1 LKQKSNN
8 QAKRRLFNTSFQSQL
23 FLIILAVFTL
33 FVISEYLIIVYSFR
47 GRYIK
52 SEIQDDNGLVSSFL
66 VELNGAKDNGG
77 NILETQEKFVNSG
90 ASLLLLS
97 NKSGGFKIID
107 SVNTKY
113 EVEISYSG
121 STYKVSPPSYSV
133 FLKEGDVVD
142 AIIKEDSESIY
153 SFVTL
158 TINGSKTI
166 NSDDRNSSYIEITGG
181 IITKVTKPENLNFIY
196 EKLNSTIS
204 GLNAIS
210 DNLSNFEKVKTNS
223 SSPYTVGYYYLD
235 NTNSTLYC
243 LYQPKSYDGDVFVFA
258 TFSLV
263 RTSSI
268 LSIVSLYYGY
278 IVLISIIISVLIA
291 LFISRAFST
300 PVKQIEKEMINL
312 TENNYEPSSYNFKN
326 REMIS
331 LQNTLNVI
339 KKDTEEKVESINSQK
354 EDLERINDELRN
366 ESDLRS
372 SFIARLSHELKT
384 PLMVISATT
393 EALEDGII
401 PEDEIKDNYETIL
414 GEVDKTTGII
424 KDIIGTYKTSQKKE
438 AKLNY
443 TRFNLSEAVEEILN
457 PLLPLSQKKNLNV
470 VVNLN
475 DKVYIN
481 ADKELISQVIS
492 NYITNAFKYTD
503 DDEKVEINVLE
514 NKDYYSFEVKNY
526 GSHIDSEN
534 LSKIWLP
541 FYRENEDID
550 KTSTGMGLY
559 IVKEILTSHKY
570 EYDVTNFDDGVISY
584 FKVKK

>member
-1 LKQKSNN
+1 MKQKSNN
-8 QAKRRLFNTSFQSQL
+8 QAKRRLFNTSFQTQL

-33 FVISEYLIIVYSFR
+33 FVISEYVIIVYSFR

-52 SEIQDDNGLVSSFL
+52 SEIQDDNSLVSSFL
-66 VELNGAKDNGG
+66 VELNTAKTNEL
-77 NILETQEKFVNSG
+77 NVLEVEERFVNSG
-90 ASLLLLS
+90 ASLLLLT
-97 NKSGGFKIID
+97 NKSGGYKVID
-107 SVNTKY
+107 SINTKY
-113 EVEISYSG
+113 EVEITYNSTSYI
-121 STYKVSPPSYSV
+121 VSPPSYSV

-142 AIIKEDSESIY
+142 CILKEETDNTY
-153 SFVTL
+153 SFITL
-158 TINGSKTI
+158 TANDEKII
-166 NSDDRNSSYIEITGG
+166 ESDDKNSLYIEINGG
-181 IITKVTKPENLNFIY
+181 SVTKVTKPENLNFIY
-196 EKLNSTIS
+196 EKLNSTSS

-210 DNLSNFEKVKTNS
+210 DNLSSFEKVKTNNN
-223 SSPYTVGYYYLD
+223 SPFTEGYYYLD
-235 NTNSTLYC
+235 NSNSTLYC
-243 LYQPKSYDGDVFVFA
+243 LYQPKSFDNDVFVFA
-258 TFSLV
+258 IFSLV

-268 LSIVSLYYGY
+268 LSIVSSYYGY
-278 IVLISIIISVLIA
+278 IVLVSIIISVLIA

-300 PVKQIEKEMINL
+300 PVKQIEKEMIGL
-312 TENNYEPSSYNFKN
+312 TENNYEPSSYTFRN

-331 LQNTLNVI
+331 LQETLNVI

-354 EDLERINDELRN
+354 EDLERINDELRS

-438 AKLNY
+438 PKLNY
-443 TRFNLSEAVEEILN
+443 TRFNLSEVVNGILS

-470 VVNLN
+470 VMNLD
-475 DKVYIN
+475 DKVFIN

-492 NYITNAFKYTD
+492 NFITNAFKYTD
-503 DDEKVEINVLE
+503 DDKKVEINVLE
-514 NKDYYSFEVKNY
+514 NKDNYSFEVKNY
-526 GSHIDSEN
+526 GSHIDEEN
-534 LSKIWLP
+534 LNKIWLP
-541 FYRENEDID
+541 FFRENEDID

-559 IVKEILTSHKY
+559 IVKEILISHKFD
-570 EYDVTNFDDGVISY
+570 YDVTNFKDGVISY
-584 FKVKK
+584 FRVKK

>member
-1 LKQKSNN
+1 MKQKSNN
-8 QAKRRLFNTSFQSQL
+8 QKRRIFNTSFQTQL

-33 FVISEYLIIVYSFR
+33 FVISVYLITVYSFR

-52 SEIQDDNGLVSSFL
+52 SEIQDDNSLVSSFL
-66 VELNGAKDNGG
+66 VELNNAKENNG
-77 NILETQEKFVNSG
+77 NILEVEENFVNSG
-90 ASLLLLS
+90 ASLLIVS

-113 EVEISYSG
+113 EVEITSG
-121 STYKVSPPSYSV
+121 GNVYRVTPPSYSV
-133 FLKEGDVVD
+133 FLKEDDTVNC
-142 AIIKEDSESIY
+142 ILKEESEGLY
-153 SFVTL
+153 SFITL
-158 TINGSKTI
+158 TVGEKDIIT
-166 NSDDRNSSYIEITGG
+166 SDDRNALYTEINGG
-181 IITKVTKPENLNFIY
+181 TITKVTKPDNLNFIY

-210 DNLSNFEKVKTNS
+210 DNLSSFEKVKTNAQ
-223 SSPYTVGYYYLD
+223 SPYTAAYYYLD

-243 LYQPKSYDGDVFVFA
+243 LYQPKSFDSDVFVFA
-258 TFSLV
+258 IFSLV

-268 LSIVSLYYGY
+268 LSIVSSYYGY
-278 IVLISIIISVLIA
+278 IVLISIVISVLIA
-291 LFISRAFST
+291 LFISRAFSM
-300 PVKQIEKEMINL
+300 PVRNIEKEMINL
-312 TENNYEPSSYNFKN
+312 TQNNYEPSSYNFRN

-331 LQNTLNVI
+331 LQDTLNII

-438 AKLNY
+438 PKLNY
-443 TRFNLSEAVEEILN
+443 IRFNLSEAVQEVLN
-457 PLLPLSQKKNLNV
+457 PLLPLAQKKNLNV
-470 VVNLN
+470 VMSLN
-475 DKVYIN
+475 DKIFIN

-492 NYITNAFKYTD
+492 NFITNAFKYTD
-503 DDEKVEINVLE
+503 EDGKIDINVVE
-514 NKDYYSFEVKNY
+514 NKEYYSFEVMNY
-526 GSHIDSEN
+526 GSHIDEGN
-534 LSKIWLP
+534 LNKIWLP
-541 FYRENEDID
+541 FYRENENVD

-559 IVKEILTSHKY
+559 IVKEILTSHKF
-570 EYDVTNFDDGVISY
+570 EYDVTNFKDGVISY
-584 FKVKK
+584 FRVKK